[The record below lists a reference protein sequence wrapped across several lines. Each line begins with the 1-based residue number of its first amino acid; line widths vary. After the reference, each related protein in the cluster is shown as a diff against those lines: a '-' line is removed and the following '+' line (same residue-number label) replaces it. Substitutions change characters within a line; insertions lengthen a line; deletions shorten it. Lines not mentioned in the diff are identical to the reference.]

1 IWQHG
6 HEPSLRLF
14 RCYSNLFFFGDS
26 SDSPERSEIFQA
38 TCVVKVLEKL
48 GIHRY
53 SVVGTSYGGFVA
65 FRMAAM
71 WLERVEKVVI
81 ASSGVNMRRSD
92 NLELLKREKVEKTED
107 LMLPS
112 TAAQLRRLMALTV
125 FRLPYIPDFFLN
137 DFIKVGNFTLILYLH
152 KILCDFLFS
161 YNFINFSILYDF
173 GVLRQFAN
181 I

>member
-1 IWQHG
+1 RHSIWRHG
-6 HEPSLRLF
+6 HEPSLRIF

-53 SVVGTSYGGFVA
+53 SVVGTSYVA
-65 FRMAAM
+65 YRMVAM
-71 WLERVEKVVI
+71 WPERVEKVVI

-92 NLELLKREKVEKTED
+92 NLELLKREKMEKAKD

-125 FRLPYIPDFFLN
+125 FWLPYMPDFFLN
-137 DFIKVGNFTLILYLH
+137 DFIKVQNFTLILYLH
-152 KILCDFLFS
+152 
-161 YNFINFSILYDF
+161 
-173 GVLRQFAN
+173 
-181 I
+181 

>member
-1 IWQHG
+1 
-6 HEPSLRLF
+6 
-14 RCYSNLFFFGDS
+14 SNLFFFGDS

-53 SVVGTSYGGFVA
+53 SVVGTSYGGFVVY
-65 FRMAAM
+65 RMAAM
-71 WLERVEKVVI
+71 WPERVEKVVI

-92 NLELLKREKVEKTED
+92 NLELLKREKMEKTED

-112 TAAQLRRLMALTV
+112 TAAQLRRLMALTI
-125 FRLPYIPDFFLN
+125 FRLPYMPDFFLN

-152 KILCDFLFS
+152 
-161 YNFINFSILYDF
+161 
-173 GVLRQFAN
+173 
-181 I
+181 